1 MGECDALEIG
11 YCEVYFV
18 SIIRKCA
25 GSIIETKSELNK
37 ECPEFG
43 WVCSIERVGFSDF
56 RPRAISLMSH
66 ISG

>member
-11 YCEVYFV
+11 YCKVYFV
-18 SIIRKCA
+18 SIIRECA
-25 GSIIETKSELNK
+25 GAIIETKSELNE
-37 ECPEFG
+37 ECPEFS

-56 RPRAISLMSH
+56 RPRAVSLVSH

>member
-1 MGECDALEIG
+1 MGKCDALEIG

-18 SIIRKCA
+18 SIDRERT
-25 GSIIETKSELNK
+25 GTIIETKSELNE
-37 ECPEFG
+37 ECSEFG

-56 RPRAISLMSH
+56 RLRAVSLMSH

>member
-11 YCEVYFV
+11 NCKVYFV
-18 SIIRKCA
+18 SIIRKCV
-25 GSIIETKSELNK
+25 GTIIETKSELNE
-37 ECPEFG
+37 ECLEFG

-56 RPRAISLMSH
+56 RMRAVSLMLH

>member
-11 YCEVYFV
+11 NCEVYFV
-18 SIIRKCA
+18 LIVCECV
-25 GSIIETKSELNK
+25 GMIIEIKSELNE

-56 RPRAISLMSH
+56 RLRAVSLMSH